1 MMRQRALL
9 VTMLCHL
16 VLSGCALNPEVR
28 TSADDNSSLIF
39 GFYDMS
45 EAPYEL
51 GCVRITQDERAG
63 IAYRQSCMTTLAN
76 GLFFLE
82 HAPPMKYH
90 VPFFYAGGRL
100 HMISSDSKDAINV
113 PAGSLYFL
121 GSFKYK
127 VLYRNLGE
135 IMTLTPEKY
144 GLGPVK
150 SPDESAVLKML
161 LEKVRDPR
169 WKQRIK
175 TRLAQRGG

>member
-1 MMRQRALL
+1 MRQKALL
-9 VTMLCHL
+9 AVLLCNL
-16 VLSGCALNPEVR
+16 VLSGCFLNREVR
-28 TSADDNSSLIF
+28 TVADDNSALIF

-63 IAYRQSCMTTLAN
+63 IAYRQSCMTTLSN

-82 HAPPMKYH
+82 NAPPMKYH

-100 HMISSDSKDAINV
+100 HMISSDSKDAITV

-150 SPDESAVLKML
+150 SPDEAAVLKML
-161 LEKVRDPR
+161 AEKVRDPR

>member
-1 MMRQRALL
+1 MKRKALL
-9 VTMLCHL
+9 AVLLCNL
-16 VLSGCALNPEVR
+16 VLSGCFLNAEVR
-28 TSADDNSSLIF
+28 TVTDDNSALIF

-45 EAPYEL
+45 EAPFEL

-63 IAYRQSCMTTLAN
+63 IAYRQSCMTTLSN

-82 HAPPMKYH
+82 NAPAMKYH
-90 VPFFYAGGRL
+90 IPFFYAGGRL
-100 HMISSDSKDAINV
+100 HMISSDRKDLIDV

-127 VLYRNLGE
+127 VLYRDLGE
-135 IMTLTPEKY
+135 ILQLTPEKY

-150 SPDESAVLKML
+150 SPDEVAVLKML
-161 LEKVRDPR
+161 LEKVQDPR

-175 TRLAQRGG
+175 ARLVQRGG